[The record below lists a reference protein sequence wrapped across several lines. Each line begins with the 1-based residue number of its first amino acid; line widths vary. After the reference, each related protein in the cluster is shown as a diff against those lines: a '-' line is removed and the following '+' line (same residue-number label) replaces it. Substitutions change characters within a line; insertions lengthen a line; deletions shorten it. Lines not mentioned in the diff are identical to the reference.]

1 MQDNVLVS
9 VYFITYNH
17 KDFIQKSLDGVVN
30 QKTDFKYEIVLYD
43 DGSTD
48 GTREIVKEYTEKY
61 PDLFNPILPEENR
74 AKKEGFYKI
83 NTEIY
88 SKCRGKYIAYCEGD
102 DFWTDEN
109 KLQTQVDFMESH
121 PDFAGCFH
129 KSERKDETG
138 KSICFMPSEK
148 QLNGKKEF
156 DIYDTYK
163 GYFIETVSSL
173 TLKEPM
179 LKVLEAEISNPKFL
193 SIGLVPSSITSTLKL
208 QIDKVITTAMIKV
221 EIIIAIKYLIFL

>member
-1 MQDNVLVS
+1 MQDNILVS

-17 KDFIQKSLDGVVN
+17 RNFIQKSLDGVVN

-109 KLQTQVDFMESH
+109 KLQTQVDLWRATPILQAVSTNRREKTKRES
-121 PDFAGCFH
+121 PSALCQ
-129 KSERKDETG
+129 RKNSLTG
-138 KSICFMPSEK
+138 KKNLTFTTLTK
-148 QLNGKKEF
+148 
-156 DIYDTYK
+156 DI
-163 GYFIETVSSL
+163 L
-173 TLKEPM
+173 
-179 LKVLEAEISNPKFL
+179 
-193 SIGLVPSSITSTLKL
+193 
-208 QIDKVITTAMIKV
+208 
-221 EIIIAIKYLIFL
+221 